1 MAPRKKTGT
10 RPGPQLLERSALD
23 RTALAN
29 ERTYLAW
36 TRTGLASL
44 VGGLAVEKYPEGVIP
59 LFGLRFIATS
69 LLLFSSLSFLISA
82 WRYRALHVDLNKLDI
97 KMLPLSVILIISLF
111 FTICAI
117 LSLVGLW
124 VIIGTTP

>member
-1 MAPRKKTGT
+1 MVHQKKTGT
-10 RPGPQLLERSALD
+10 RSGPPLTNRYALD

-44 VGGLAVEKYPEGVIP
+44 VGGLAVEKYLEGVIP
-59 LFGLRFIATS
+59 LFGLRLIATS
-69 LLLFSSLSFLISA
+69 LILFSILSFFISA
-82 WRYRALHVDLNKLDI
+82 WRYKTLHVDLDKLDI
-97 KMLPLSVILIISLF
+97 KMLPISIILIISLF

-117 LSLVGLW
+117 LALVGLW